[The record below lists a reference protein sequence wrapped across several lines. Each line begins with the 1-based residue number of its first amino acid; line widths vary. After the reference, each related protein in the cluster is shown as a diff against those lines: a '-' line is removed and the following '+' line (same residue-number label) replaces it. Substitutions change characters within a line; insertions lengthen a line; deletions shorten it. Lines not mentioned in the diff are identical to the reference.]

1 MTDLFANNF
10 SFVYLTIFD
19 YFFFFIFYQLQ
30 ERRNLEENEVQAD
43 NGRIISDKRM
53 DV

>member
-19 YFFFFIFYQLQ
+19 YFFFCQLQ